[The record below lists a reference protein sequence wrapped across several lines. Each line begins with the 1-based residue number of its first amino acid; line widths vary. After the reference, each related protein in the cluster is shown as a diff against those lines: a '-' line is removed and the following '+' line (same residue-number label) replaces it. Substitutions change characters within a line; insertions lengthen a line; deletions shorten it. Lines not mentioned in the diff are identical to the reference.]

1 MKQKNPSI
9 KIYNHLTVQI
19 LEKESIVK
27 IGKTLN
33 SRAHKFIVKFD
44 ELRLPLRY
52 SIMALISNNRV
63 SIFNETLVPFVNQL
77 AIDKKWN
84 SDKYSDYGSYII
96 DQMSYELNP
105 RSKVPQDLT
114 EFFRKQLEVAENRE
128 HYDML
133 LKSADRSALLR

>member
-1 MKQKNPSI
+1 M
-9 KIYNHLTVQI
+9 
-19 LEKESIVK
+19 K

-96 DQMSYELNP
+96 D
-105 RSKVPQDLT
+105 
-114 EFFRKQLEVAENRE
+114 
-128 HYDML
+128 
-133 LKSADRSALLR
+133 

>member
-1 MKQKNPSI
+1 MIEVVKHKNPSVKIDNQI
-9 KIYNHLTVQI
+9 KVQI

-33 SRAHKFIVKFD
+33 SRAHKFIVKFN

-52 SIMALISNNRV
+52 SVMALLSNNRV

-84 SDKYSDYGSYII
+84 SDKYSDYGSFII

-105 RSKVPQDLT
+105 KSKLPQDLT
-114 EFFRKQLEVAENRE
+114 ECYSEVQELFAQL
-128 HYDML
+128 HQTL
-133 LKSADRSALLR
+133 LCE